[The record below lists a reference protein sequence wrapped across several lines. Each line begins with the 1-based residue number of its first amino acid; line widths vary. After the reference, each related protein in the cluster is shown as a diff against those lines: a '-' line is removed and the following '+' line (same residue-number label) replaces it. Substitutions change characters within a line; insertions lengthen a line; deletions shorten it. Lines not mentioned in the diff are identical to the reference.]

1 MLLLVWNAG
10 QVSLYV
16 ALPATAV
23 LVATVDQKI
32 CYSLKK
38 SYSKEGPHT
47 AFVPRLPISRLTLA
61 GFPDFPR

>member
-38 SYSKEGPHT
+38 KVILRRGPT
-47 AFVPRLPISRLTLA
+47 LPLFPGYPLA
-61 GFPDFPR
+61 D

>member
-1 MLLLVWNAG
+1 MLMWWLVLLLVWNAG

-38 SYSKEGPHT
+38 SYS
-47 AFVPRLPISRLTLA
+47 
-61 GFPDFPR
+61 